1 MSEGNN
7 APEASPTPAASLQQ
21 EIERLREALARRDDF
36 LALTAHELR
45 NPMHAL
51 SLQVSAA
58 RMAAQAAGATEV
70 ALQLARTQQTLS
82 RYIARATSL
91 LDLIRLGAHDYPLNP
106 QPLDL
111 SELLGRIAESLRA
124 ESRYHGAAM
133 RMELPAICAAHTDPA
148 ALEHIVG
155 NLLSNA
161 FKHSC
166 GTEVHLRL
174 QPQPPDHALIT
185 VADNGRGVCTQ
196 DRERIFGKFERGNAK
211 STTGTG
217 LGLWLSQ
224 QLAESLGGELRLD
237 EQHHPGAAF
246 MLRIP
251 LTLNP
256 SAR

>member
-7 APEASPTPAASLQQ
+7 APEASPITAASLQQ
-21 EIERLREALARRDDF
+21 EIERLRDALARRDDF

-51 SLQVSAA
+51 SLQLSAA
-58 RMAAQAAGATEV
+58 RMAAQAAGATEIV
-70 ALQLARTQQTLS
+70 SQLARTQQTLS

-111 SELLGRIAESLRA
+111 AELLGRIADSLRA
-124 ESRYHGAAM
+124 ESSYHGATV
-133 RMELPAICAAHTDPA
+133 RMELPATSPAHTDPA

-166 GTEVHLRL
+166 GTEVRL
-174 QPQPPDHALIT
+174 SLQLQAPNHALMT
-185 VADNGRGVCTQ
+185 VADNGRGVCAQ
-196 DRERIFGKFERGNAK
+196 DRERIFRKFERGDAK
-211 STTGTG
+211 STIGTG
-217 LGLWLSQ
+217 LGLWISR

-251 LTLNP
+251 LTLTP
-256 SAR
+256 STK

>member
-7 APEASPTPAASLQQ
+7 AQDASSMPAASLQQ
-21 EIERLREALARRDDF
+21 EIERLRAALVRRDDF
-36 LALTAHELR
+36 LALAAHELR

-51 SLQVSAA
+51 SLQIAAA
-58 RMAAQAAGATEV
+58 RMAAQAAGAADV
-70 ALQLARTQQTLS
+70 VSQLARTQQTLS

-91 LDLIRLGAHDYPLNP
+91 LDLIRLGAQDYPLNP

-111 SELLGRIAESLRA
+111 VELLGRIAESLRA
-124 ESRYHGAAM
+124 ESRYHGATM
-133 RMELPAICAAHTDPA
+133 RIELPGTCASHTDPA

-166 GTEVHLRL
+166 GTEVRL
-174 QPQPPDHALIT
+174 SLECQPDHALIT
-185 VADNGRGVCTQ
+185 VADNGIGVSSQ
-196 DRERIFGKFERGNAK
+196 HRERIFGKFERGDAK

-217 LGLWLSQ
+217 LGLWLSR
-224 QLAESLGGELRLD
+224 QLAESLGGDLRLD

-251 LTLNP
+251 LTLNL
-256 SAR
+256 SKR

>member
-7 APEASPTPAASLQQ
+7 AQDASPTPAASLQQ
-21 EIERLREALARRDDF
+21 EIERLRDALARRDDF

-51 SLQVSAA
+51 SLQISAA

-70 ALQLARTQQTLS
+70 VSQLARTQQTLS

-91 LDLIRLGAHDYPLNP
+91 LDLIRLGAQDYPLNP
-106 QPLDL
+106 QSLDL
-111 SELLGRIAESLRA
+111 VELLGKIADSLGA

-133 RMELPAICAAHTDPA
+133 RMELPTTCPAHTDPA
-148 ALEHIVG
+148 ALEHVVG

-166 GTEVHLRL
+166 GTEVCMTLQL
-174 QPQPPDHALIT
+174 QPSDHALIT
-185 VADNGRGVCTQ
+185 IADNGRGVGVQ
-196 DRERIFGKFERGNAK
+196 DRERVFHKFERGNAN

-217 LGLWLSQ
+217 LGLWLSR

-251 LTLNP
+251 LTLNLP
-256 SAR
+256 KR